1 MEHSWRMVQGPGR
14 LRAFRRCL
22 KVKNQPQSGRAQPG
36 TRNRHRNADEAQQE
50 AAGGRGP
57 RRAGGAALE
66 GLPAARRWSC
76 SLTAPS
82 QGILRGS
89 VLLLLPPFALFLSK
103 ICLETEKVCLSNP
116 LPAQKSSTSHG
127 MTRIFK
133 ARNGAKIN
141 RSSVAFRTKPN
152 LFREAWE
159 APPGPAHLC
168 SFRPP
173 QGAYCSASPPNT
185 LRPFHAP

>member
-1 MEHSWRMVQGPGR
+1 MGEGPIGQAEQ
-14 LRAFRRCL
+14 LWKA
-22 KVKNQPQSGRAQPG
+22 S
-36 TRNRHRNADEAQQE
+36 
-50 AAGGRGP
+50 P
-57 RRAGGAALE
+57 RPLVV
-66 GLPAARRWSC
+66 L
-76 SLTAPS
+76 LTAPS

-89 VLLLLPPFALFLSK
+89 VLLLLLPFALFLSK

-116 LPAQKSSTSHG
+116 LPAQKSSTSHD

-133 ARNGAKIN
+133 ARNGATIN

-152 LFREAWE
+152 LFGEAWE

-185 LRPFHAP
+185 LRSFQPLSLAKLALPACFSLTWLTFNCV